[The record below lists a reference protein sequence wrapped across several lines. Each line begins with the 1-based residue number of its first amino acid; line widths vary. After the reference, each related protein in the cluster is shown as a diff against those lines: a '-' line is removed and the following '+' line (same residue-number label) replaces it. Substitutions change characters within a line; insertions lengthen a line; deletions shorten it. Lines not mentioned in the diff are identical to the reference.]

1 MTAMTSRPRR
11 LSLPHAR
18 RIALAAQ
25 GFADR
30 PPKGAVNA
38 SHLRRVLQRI
48 GLLQLDSVNVLVRSH
63 YLPIFSRLGP
73 YDRQRL
79 DDYAYSD
86 RKLFEYW
93 GHAASLIPV
102 EHYPLFRHRMA
113 GSERVHRMA
122 DVAAEHPKYVN
133 GVLDEVQRN
142 GPLAVSDLDDPQRR
156 RGNWWS
162 WGMGKFALE
171 WHFARGAITT
181 AGRRGFTRL
190 YDLPERVISHEYLEA
205 DAPDENEAL
214 RLLLLLS
221 ARSHGVATAQDLAD
235 YYRLPITKSRAA
247 LKELAASGALN
258 QVEVAGWND
267 EAYIDPEARHPRT
280 IDARALLSPFDSL
293 IWERNRT
300 ERLFGFR
307 YTIEIYVP
315 EKDRVYGYYVLPFL
329 LGDELVARLDLKSDR
344 KSGRL
349 LVRAAHCEP
358 DQDIDHIASE
368 VAPQLTSM
376 ARWLGLDDISVESRG
391 DLAPALRKRLA

>member
-1 MTAMTSRPRR
+1 MTAMTSRLRR
-11 LSLPHAR
+11 LSLSHAR

-25 GFADR
+25 GFSDP

-38 SHLRRVLQRI
+38 SHFRRVLQRI

-113 GSERVHRMA
+113 GSERVHRMS

-133 GVLDEVQRN
+133 GVLDEVQRR
-142 GPLAVSDLDDPQRR
+142 GPLTVSDLDDPRRR
-156 RGNWWS
+156 RGTWWS

-171 WHFARGAITT
+171 WHFACGAVTT
-181 AGRRGFTRL
+181 SGRRGFNRL
-190 YDLPERVISHEYLEA
+190 YDVPERVIPRQHLEA
-205 DAPDENEAL
+205 DAPDEVEAL
-214 RLLLLLS
+214 RRLLLLS
-221 ARSHGVATAQDLAD
+221 ARSHGVGTAHDLAD
-235 YYRLPITKSRAA
+235 YYRLPITESRVA
-247 LKELAASGALN
+247 LEELAASGALER
-258 QVEVAGWND
+258 VEVAGWKD
-267 EAYIDPEARHPRT
+267 PAYLDPRARHPRRV
-280 IDARALLSPFDSL
+280 DARALLSPFDSL
-293 IWERNRT
+293 IWERDRT

-307 YTIEIYVP
+307 YSIEIYVP

-329 LGDELVARLDLKSDR
+329 LGDELVARVDLKSDR

-349 LVRAAHCEP
+349 LVRASHSEP
-358 DQDIDHIASE
+358 DRDFDHIASE
-368 VAPQLTSM
+368 IAPQLRSM
-376 ARWLGLDDISVESRG
+376 AQWLGLDDVSVESRG
-391 DLAPALRKRLA
+391 DLAPSLRRQFA